1 MGLAVEMPLEMGDKM
16 LNSLAILLLATGL
29 LACGEEKKDEL
40 GPYVQ
45 TIQGFETHTKKLAV
59 YRNYLITPG
68 MESKADAVKETY
80 QVLIDELQKIELE
93 DKKIRSAHN
102 ALVRGL
108 TESLRKIGE
117 PSSPTFVVTAARSI
131 KFASTT
137 IQKFYATLELLW
149 RDSERAEPFPL
160 KWEPIE

>member
-1 MGLAVEMPLEMGDKM
+1 M
-16 LNSLAILLLATGL
+16 LNSPAILLIAIGL
-29 LACGEEKKDEL
+29 LACGEGKKEEL

-45 TIQGFETHTKKLAV
+45 TVQGFETHTKKLAT
-59 YRNYLITPG
+59 YRNYLKTPG
-68 MESKADAVKETY
+68 MENKADAVKETY
-80 QVLIDELQKIELE
+80 QVLIDELKKIELE

-131 KFASTT
+131 RFASSS
-137 IQKFYATLELLW
+137 IQKFYNTLELLW
-149 RDSERAEPFPL
+149 KNSERAEPFPL

>member
-1 MGLAVEMPLEMGDKM
+1 M
-16 LNSLAILLLATGL
+16 LNSPAILLIAIGL
-29 LACGEEKKDEL
+29 LACGGGKKEEL

-45 TIQGFETHTKKLAV
+45 TIQGFETHTKKLAT
-59 YRNYLITPG
+59 YRSYLIAPG

-108 TESLRKIGE
+108 TEALRKIGE

-131 KFASTT
+131 RFASST
-137 IQKFYATLELLW
+137 IQKFYGTLELLW
-149 RDSERAEPFPL
+149 KDSERAEPFPL

>member
-1 MGLAVEMPLEMGDKM
+1 M
-16 LNSLAILLLATGL
+16 LNSPVILLIAIGL
-29 LACGEEKKDEL
+29 LACGEGKKEEL

-45 TIQGFETHTKKLAV
+45 TIQGFETHTKKLAT
-59 YRNYLITPG
+59 YRNYLKTPG
-68 MESKADAVKETY
+68 MENKADAVKETY
-80 QVLIDELQKIELE
+80 QVLIDELKKIELE

-108 TESLRKIGE
+108 TEALRKIGE

-131 KFASTT
+131 RFASSS
-137 IQKFYATLELLW
+137 IQKFYNTLELLW
-149 RDSERAEPFPL
+149 KNSDRAEPFPL

>member
-1 MGLAVEMPLEMGDKM
+1 M
-16 LNSLAILLLATGL
+16 LNSPAILLVAIGL
-29 LACGEEKKDEL
+29 LACGEGKKEEL

-45 TIQGFETHTKKLAV
+45 TVQGFETHTKKLAT
-59 YRNYLITPG
+59 YRNYLKTPG
-68 MESKADAVKETY
+68 MENKADAVKETY
-80 QVLIDELQKIELE
+80 QVLIDELKKIELE

-131 KFASTT
+131 RFASSS
-137 IQKFYATLELLW
+137 IQKFYNTLELLW
-149 RDSERAEPFPL
+149 KNSERAEPFPL

>member
-131 KFASTT
+131 KFASST
-137 IQKFYATLELLW
+137 IQKFYGTLELLW
-149 RDSERAEPFPL
+149 KNSERAEPFPL

>member
-1 MGLAVEMPLEMGDKM
+1 M
-16 LNSLAILLLATGL
+16 LNSPAILLIAIGL
-29 LACGEEKKDEL
+29 LACGEGKKEEL

-45 TIQGFETHTKKLAV
+45 TIQGFETHTKKLAT

-80 QVLIDELQKIELE
+80 QVLIDELQKIQLE

-131 KFASTT
+131 RFASST
-137 IQKFYATLELLW
+137 IQKFYGTLELLW
-149 RDSERAEPFPL
+149 KDSERAEPFPL

>member
-1 MGLAVEMPLEMGDKM
+1 MPLKMEDKM
-16 LNSLAILLLATGL
+16 LNNLAILLVATGL
-29 LACGEEKKDEL
+29 LACGAEKKDEW

-80 QVLIDELQKIELE
+80 QVLIDDLQKIELE

-131 KFASTT
+131 KFASST
-137 IQKFYATLELLW
+137 IQKFYGTLELLW
-149 RDSERAEPFPL
+149 KNSERAEPFPL

>member
-1 MGLAVEMPLEMGDKM
+1 M
-16 LNSLAILLLATGL
+16 LNSPAILLIAIGL
-29 LACGEEKKDEL
+29 LACGEGKKEEL

-45 TIQGFETHTKKLAV
+45 TIQGFETHTKKLAT
-59 YRNYLITPG
+59 YRNYLKTPG
-68 MESKADAVKETY
+68 MENKADAVKETY

-102 ALVRGL
+102 AVVRGL
-108 TESLRKIGE
+108 TEALRKIGE

-131 KFASTT
+131 RFASST
-137 IQKFYATLELLW
+137 IQKFYGTLGLLW
-149 RDSERAEPFPL
+149 KNSERAEPFPL

>member
-1 MGLAVEMPLEMGDKM
+1 MEGKM
-16 LNSLAILLLATGL
+16 LNSLAILLLAMGL
-29 LACGEEKKDEL
+29 LACGEGKKDEL

-45 TIQGFETHTKKLAV
+45 TIQGFETHTKKLST
-59 YRNYLITPG
+59 YRNYLTTPG

-80 QVLIDELQKIELE
+80 QVLIDELKKIELE
-93 DKKIRSAHN
+93 DKKMRSAHN

-131 KFASTT
+131 KFASST
-137 IQKFYATLELLW
+137 IQKFYDTLELLW
-149 RDSERAEPFPL
+149 KDSERAEPFPL
-160 KWEPIE
+160 KWEPVD